1 VPKHRINSNGRRYI
15 SNPPRNKDGRIPT
28 RYFKNVIIMYVFE
41 KGKYKPSEFKDYIE
55 SLDILNDRDWDQMTT
70 RDYPKWK
77 HYIDRA
83 KQQLLD
89 SQVLFKNHNKAFF
102 IFDQKPDK
110 IYNEISKYLEK
121 SEAQNVPNV

>member
-1 VPKHRINSNGRRYI
+1 MPKYRINFDGRRYI
-15 SNPPRNKDGRIPT
+15 LNPPRNKYGRIPI
-28 RYFKNVIIMYVFE
+28 RYFKNVIIMYIFE

-55 SLDILNDRDWDQMTT
+55 SLDILNDKDWEQMAT

-89 SQVLFKNHNKAFF
+89 NQVLFENHNKTFF
-102 IFDQKPDK
+102 IFDQKLDK
-110 IYNEISKYLEK
+110 IYNEFSKCLVE
-121 SEAQNVPNV
+121 SEA

>member
-1 VPKHRINSNGRRYI
+1 MPKYRINSDGRRYTL
-15 SNPPRNKDGRIPT
+15 NPPRNKYGRIPT
-28 RYFKNVIIMYVFE
+28 RYFKNVIIMYIIE

-77 HYIDRA
+77 HYVDRA

-89 SQVLFKNHNKAFF
+89 NQVLFENHNKKFF
-102 IFDQKPDK
+102 IFDQKLDK
-110 IYNEISKYLEK
+110 IYNEISKYLEEC
-121 SEAQNVPNV
+121 EA